1 MPDVGERIVRRFAKL
16 FGALCFVYAALCAF
30 RTAAHALDPS
40 RFPDDGGGAE
50 KFLIFI
56 ALGYGLRL
64 LARIDQ
70 KLDERL
76 AAPSSGKT
84 D

>member
-1 MPDVGERIVRRFAKL
+1 MPDVGERIFRRFAKL
-16 FGALCFVYAALCAF
+16 FGALCFVYAAVCAF
-30 RTAAHALDPS
+30 RTTAHTLDPS
-40 RFPDDGGGAE
+40 RFPDEGGLD

-76 AAPSSGKT
+76 AAPSNCKT